1 MLALV
6 TNLTN
11 LTPRGMLAAF
21 AAGEERAKGRSSQSC
36 MKDADY
42 KCPYCRLRRPPKDAK
57 AEGEA
62 QAGGEGV
69 AQNAWDATRMIQR

>member
-1 MLALV
+1 
-6 TNLTN
+6 
-11 LTPRGMLAAF
+11 
-21 AAGEERAKGRSSQSC
+21 

-42 KCPYCRLRRPPKDAK
+42 KCPYRRLRRPPQDAK

-62 QAGGEGV
+62 QAGGAGV